1 MHIHETMTSLRT
13 SPSIALL
20 CLKNR
25 EWIIHFLLESFTD
38 QQTAHS
44 LDKLQ
49 LALIQYMEKN
59 FDASDN
65 QEPDSVNELD
75 FDQDNSLTT
84 YELKAK
90 RYIQDWTNKG
100 FLSNYQNDQGIIFYE
115 LSSHTNKTLDWLQ
128 NLKKEEF
135 VGTESKFK
143 YIFNQLKELVENTN
157 DDVESRIQLLEQKK
171 LEIEQQIDRL
181 KIGENI
187 HIYEEFQITPRFKEI
202 NQSAKELLSD
212 FKEVEENF
220 KSITKDIYQ
229 RHAEGNLYKS
239 DLLQLAF
246 DSLDTLKESSQGKS
260 FYAFWSFLLDP
271 NLQNEWD
278 SLVSSLYTTL
288 QEKNILVDDF
298 FLRGMKKYL
307 HQAGQKVYKA
317 NDRMAEKLGRIIRE
331 NEASQAALTKT
342 IIQDIKKSL
351 LTLNKQNAKPDVSFE
366 LETSVDIKI
375 PFERKLTYEKSE
387 QVNYETPPT
396 LANNNLNESEQLS
409 KLFAHVH
416 IDKKKIKRH
425 IQNILAKQSQVS
437 IQEVIEKHGGLSQG
451 LPELFG
457 FMDVIKDFK
466 HTVND
471 EQQQRICFD
480 QIQQKTIQIPEIIVI
495 RT

>member
-1 MHIHETMTSLRT
+1 
-13 SPSIALL
+13 
-20 CLKNR
+20 
-25 EWIIHFLLESFTD
+25 
-38 QQTAHS
+38 
-44 LDKLQ
+44 
-49 LALIQYMEKN
+49 
-59 FDASDN
+59 
-65 QEPDSVNELD
+65 
-75 FDQDNSLTT
+75 
-84 YELKAK
+84 
-90 RYIQDWTNKG
+90 
-100 FLSNYQNDQGIIFYE
+100 
-115 LSSHTNKTLDWLQ
+115 
-128 NLKKEEF
+128 
-135 VGTESKFK
+135 
-143 YIFNQLKELVENTN
+143 
-157 DDVESRIQLLEQKK
+157 
-171 LEIEQQIDRL
+171 
-181 KIGENI
+181 
-187 HIYEEFQITPRFKEI
+187 
-202 NQSAKELLSD
+202 
-212 FKEVEENF
+212 
-220 KSITKDIYQ
+220 
-229 RHAEGNLYKS
+229 
-239 DLLQLAF
+239 
-246 DSLDTLKESSQGKS
+246 
-260 FYAFWSFLLDP
+260 
-271 NLQNEWD
+271 
-278 SLVSSLYTTL
+278 
-288 QEKNILVDDF
+288 
-298 FLRGMKKYL
+298 
-307 HQAGQKVYKA
+307 
-317 NDRMAEKLGRIIRE
+317 MAEKLGRIIRE

-437 IQEVIEKHGGLSQG
+437 IQEVIEKQGGLSQG